1 MYYKNILLLAL
12 FSYEK
17 DKLYGFHYLYPR
29 TAFQNVN
36 TPRATSYNINGFQSD
51 VNTGYQGGMVNMIM
65 KILVITNI
73 SQYIR
78 HREMGWMAG
87 VQYSP

>member
-1 MYYKNILLLAL
+1 MFLLAL
-12 FSYEK
+12 FPYEK
-17 DKLYGFHYLYPR
+17 DKIYGFHYLYPR

-36 TPRATSYNINGFQSD
+36 IINATSYNINGFQSD
-51 VNTGYQGGMVNMIM
+51 VNTGNQGGMVNMIM

-78 HREMGWMAG
+78 HGQRSEQNFQFWKM
-87 VQYSP
+87 